1 MKAVTGE
8 DIKRI
13 DSYAESVLGIDTY
26 TLMGRA
32 GDAVANAVG
41 NAASDGYILFLAGSG
56 NNGGDAYAAAVSLI
70 RNGASALVF
79 DITGK
84 GQTSNAGKRYLAE
97 YEAATGKSPRNAQE
111 LAAHL
116 PLASAVVDGVFGAGF
131 HGSLPPDVAACLTL
145 ASNSGKRRIA
155 IDVPSGIDAST
166 GEVSEGAFVADLTVA
181 LSFHKRGAYIA
192 PARLH
197 FGKIVH
203 SNLGLDT
210 EKIAAHFGFCDN
222 IADEALARKLLPERK
237 QNSNKGDFG
246 RAVIY
251 AGSEKYRGAPLLAA
265 EAASR
270 TGSGYTVLFS
280 EGAVTDAAVLRQ
292 PSLITRKTDGLSR
305 SAVLR
310 EIEAFQPTV
319 LLIGCGSGVSEALY
333 EDICTLL
340 AKPGCPLILDADA
353 LGSLSLFPEEA
364 TARLSRAKREVL
376 LTPHPLEF
384 SRLSGIPVSEVQ
396 EHRYRSLMKYQE
408 KCKVNITL
416 KGFCTMTATTDGEL
430 LINTSGGNALAKA
443 GTGDALAG
451 AIAGLAAGGSS
462 LGKAAALAA
471 YLHGRAGDRLA
482 AEYSD
487 FGVLAE
493 DLPKAIAREIAFIQ
507 KKKEQG

>member
-1 MKAVTGE
+1 MKAITGE

-13 DSYAESVLGIDTY
+13 DDYAEKMLGIDTY

-32 GDAVANAVG
+32 GNAVADAVREAVPSG
-41 NAASDGYILFLAGSG
+41 AILFLAGAG

-70 RNGASALVF
+70 KSGFSAIVF
-79 DITGK
+79 DVTGK
-84 GQTSNAGKRYLAE
+84 GQKSDAGKRYLAE
-97 YEAATGKSPRNAQE
+97 YEALKGERARK
-111 LAAHL
+111 AADVFAAL
-116 PLASAVVDGVFGAGF
+116 PHAAAVVDGIFGVGF
-131 HGSLPPDVAACLTL
+131 HGSLSPDIAELLTL
-145 ASNSGKRRIA
+145 ASKSGKRRIA

-166 GEVSEGAFVADLTVA
+166 GEVSEGAFVADLTVT
-181 LSFHKRGAYIA
+181 LSFHKRGTYIA

-197 FGKIVH
+197 FGKIVY
-203 SNLGLDT
+203 SDLGLDT
-210 EKIAAHFGFCDN
+210 EALAAHFGFCDN
-222 IADEALARKLLPERK
+222 VVDEALARKLLPERK
-237 QNSNKGDFG
+237 QNTNKGDFG

-270 TGSGYTVLFS
+270 VGSGYTVLFS

-292 PSLITRKTDGLSR
+292 PSLITRNTDGRTR

-310 EIEAFQPTV
+310 EIEAFHPTV

-333 EDICTLL
+333 EDISALL
-340 AKPGCPLILDADA
+340 EGEGCPLILDADA

-364 TARLSRAKREVL
+364 AVRLSRARREVL

-384 SRLSGIPVSEVQ
+384 SRLSGIPVGEVQ
-396 EHRYRSLMKYQE
+396 AHRYLSLLKYQE

-416 KGFCTMTATTDGEL
+416 KGFCTMTATTGSEVF
-430 LINTSGGNALAKA
+430 INTSGGSALAKA
-443 GTGDALAG
+443 GTGDVLAG
-451 AIAGLAAGGSS
+451 AITGLAASGMP

-507 KKKEQG
+507 KKKEQS